1 MTTQFSALTEQGA
14 RDDSH
19 QIAVAIS
26 ATETRRMLFSV
37 LLAGLTGDQTGPEI
51 VTLLAALGGTA
62 RLNASALQLIADALD
77 VEIGTAWRTGGAS
90 DGVLSALALAN
101 DGEVTATIQGGT
113 DFTAQF
119 ATGINALI
127 TAASILESQLP
138 STITR
143 DSELAAYAALAGA
156 TFTGAVAGLDPTAA
170 QEFVTQAYGDA
181 NYTGGGGTPL
191 TTTIKQPV
199 VVGGPVNVNINFVD
213 RFFDSGIDMPAT
225 ADIADDDTFVF
236 SIQYR
241 LAGNPRLQLLLVSG
255 VEWKAMVA
263 LTATQLAQTSFTAG
277 SADKTITGFFRRT
290 SDGGGQAQQNAYFAK
305 GTDGVSLYVGDNN
318 DSFDSTVT
326 VWKNADAPITGLQG
340 PAGAVGTPNLH
351 GAGTPAD
358 TLGVDDQWYLN
369 TDDGAWFQKASGTW
383 GTAVYTDQ
391 LGQAGTLD
399 GVINSLAL
407 SLSGSDLTATA
418 GTSTGGTVS
427 NATALP
433 LPFLP
438 LAGGTLTGL
447 MTGTA
452 VTLSGLLT
460 GATAMFSGAVGAVSI
475 TLSAAL
481 TAASAVFSGAI
492 TAGSATV
499 TGVLTGS
506 TATFSGL
513 VSAATAPTA
522 DAHLA
527 NKLYVDNAVAGMM
540 TPTPTDDFYFGTS
553 TDATPQGSEATVA
566 GINGTGTI
574 FSYTGD
580 MHLLIFRLESE
591 ADITRV
597 LFSTDSTQTNQIG
610 AFTKFGSTV
619 IPTGETLPFEVWVTN
634 QAVSNPAGVAITAS

>member
-1 MTTQFSALTEQGA
+1 MTTQFSALTQATSRNDTDEV
-14 RDDSH
+14 
-19 QIAVAIS
+19 AVAVGS
-26 ATETRRMLFSV
+26 ATLRMALS
-37 LLAGLTGDQTGPEI
+37 LLREGLTGDQDGAAI
-51 VTLLAALGGTA
+51 IALLQALGGTA
-62 RLNASALQLIADALD
+62 RLNASALQLIATQLD
-77 VEIGTAWRTGGAS
+77 VEIGTAWRTGGGGTA
-90 DGVLSALALAN
+90 DGVLTALTLAN
-101 DGEVTATIQGGT
+101 DGQVNATINGGT

-181 NYTGGGGTPL
+181 NYSAGGGTPL

-369 TDDGAWFQKASGTW
+369 TDDGAWFQKGSGTW

-527 NKLYVDNAVAGMM
+527 NKAYVDAAVAG
-540 TPTPTDDFYFGTS
+540 TPMGGNHNRYLALGA
-553 TDATPQGSEATVA
+553 DAVFTEAEYVA
-566 GINGTGTI
+566 GTTFNSNVVTFPVFTGLMFPGIVVPDSNPVTT
-574 FSYTGD
+574 FTQLGLFDQDLTGFFTQ
-580 MHLLIFRLESE
+580 I
-591 ADITRV
+591 ADIDIGGTAHNQWVGTQAFPDSYSSIQLRV
-597 LFSTDSTQTNQIG
+597 S
-610 AFTKFGSTV
+610 
-619 IPTGETLPFEVWVTN
+619 
-634 QAVSNPAGVAITAS
+634 